1 MNKEHIRQ
9 LVKSARQHS
18 ENARKLH
25 EQRQQEILEILA
37 RCL

>member
-1 MNKEHIRQ
+1 MDKERIRQ

-25 EQRQQEILEILA
+25 EQRQREIIEILA